1 MFTDVTFVTKLSKTL
16 SIHRPVLAT
25 YSKMFKD
32 IFQDIAPS
40 DNQYKILLP
49 DIDYSDV
56 EALCHILYGV
66 DVAVPRSRFDK
77 IKNLADMLG
86 IPVSKLKSPEDF
98 ILDPNEPRLAASN
111 GVKYC
116 KPLCCCGGG

>member
-1 MFTDVTFVTKLSKTL
+1 
-16 SIHRPVLAT
+16 
-25 YSKMFKD
+25 MFKD

-116 KPLCCCGGG
+116 NGFFLNNS